1 MLVTSG
7 YFWIIAD
14 IILRYTMFY
23 DDYQIVLVHFM
34 IIAFKMEKAHPLG
47 GILVRLS
54 DGYNGERNFMNTE
67 QLNQALRLTINELTT
82 QLTNESTTKNLLAI
96 QLTEA
101 EQASQRL
108 AQEKDEL
115 QTRVQELEALL
126 EEQTKPAE

>member
-34 IIAFKMEKAHPLG
+34 IIALKTEKAHPLG

-96 QLTEA
+96 QTEPGK
-101 EQASQRL
+101 S
-108 AQEKDEL
+108 
-115 QTRVQELEALL
+115 
-126 EEQTKPAE
+126 

>member
-1 MLVTSG
+1 
-7 YFWIIAD
+7 
-14 IILRYTMFY
+14 
-23 DDYQIVLVHFM
+23 
-34 IIAFKMEKAHPLG
+34 
-47 GILVRLS
+47 
-54 DGYNGERNFMNTE
+54 MNTE

-115 QTRVQELEALL
+115 QARVDELEALL
-126 EEQTKPAE
+126 DKQTQPATEEGE